1 VWPDLGTPSAPVG
14 GPILPDYPAHI
25 MADSHFNKEV
35 PLVIGDVDVEFAGF
49 LLSGLTPDR
58 TLASY
63 YAYQFLLHRYPNK
76 TEAERLAA
84 MTRGLDLYE
93 TDQDWLGCISDLVY
107 VCGNI
112 EMLEAAKD
120 KRPLRQYVFSY
131 VLDGS
136 PLPVAQH
143 GGDNLFISGVLDY
156 AVFLGPRVP
165 TAFEYE
171 LSAEIQDTICRIA
184 NKQTLHNW
192 PLYTEHNRTHITRDD
207 PISIGHDYRIAQCS
221 YWNDP
226 IFTP

>member
-1 VWPDLGTPSAPVG
+1 MTDTQLSHLRL
-14 GPILPDYPAHI
+14 LP
-25 MADSHFNKEV
+25 
-35 PLVIGDVDVEFAGF
+35 
-49 LLSGLTPDR
+49 
-58 TLASY
+58 
-63 YAYQFLLHRYPNK
+63 
-76 TEAERLAA
+76 
-84 MTRGLDLYE
+84 DLYE

-143 GGDNLFISGVLDY
+143 GDDNLFISGVLDY

-171 LSAEIQDTICRIA
+171 LSAEIQDTI
-184 NKQTLHNW
+184 
-192 PLYTEHNRTHITRDD
+192 
-207 PISIGHDYRIAQCS
+207 
-221 YWNDP
+221 
-226 IFTP
+226 